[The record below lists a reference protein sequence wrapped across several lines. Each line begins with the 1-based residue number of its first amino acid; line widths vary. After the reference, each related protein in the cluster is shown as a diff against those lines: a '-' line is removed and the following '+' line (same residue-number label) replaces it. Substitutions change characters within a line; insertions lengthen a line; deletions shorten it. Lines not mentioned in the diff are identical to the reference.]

1 MSRRDSR
8 RGAIPWAPRALPVVG
23 HTVSL
28 WRDPWAFLTSL
39 SALDSGLVRVRLG
52 PWTVVVVCDADLTHQ
67 VLSND
72 RIFDKGGPLF
82 DVARKVLGDN
92 VITTPHEQHRRQRR
106 LIQPAFHRGRLEGYA
121 DAMSA
126 EIDAVTARWADGAVI
141 DVLAEMMHITTRTF
155 LTVMFSQGLT
165 SDVLGRALADVTTI
179 VRGLYRQM
187 LTPATFARLPTR
199 RATRYFRARAR
210 LRELVNDIVVEHR
223 NGRAVTGD
231 LLSTLMAAY
240 DTEASSQHNRSLT
253 DAEIFDQLTAFFI
266 AGSETTASAL
276 SWSLYLLSRHPD
288 VLARLQDEVD
298 QVLAEGPA
306 RYEQLSE
313 LPMTGRILTEALRL
327 YPPGW
332 LFTRTVTTD
341 TQLCGYRLQAGTAIL
356 YSPYLLH
363 RLDRHFQDPERF
375 DPDRWHIQTPRD
387 RRGSFVPFGAGARGC
402 AGEHFAR
409 TEAVLALATIAR
421 RWQLHPVASRPVRPA
436 LAAGLR
442 PRQFQLRVTTRTG
455 RRSGDHDMARK

>member
-1 MSRRDSR
+1 MSRLDGGR
-8 RGAIPWAPRALPVVG
+8 RAIPWAPRALPVVG

-39 SALDSGLVRVRLG
+39 SALDSGLVRIRLG

-72 RIFDKGGPLF
+72 RIFGKGGPLF
-82 DVARKVLGDN
+82 DVARKVVGDN
-92 VITTPHEQHRRQRR
+92 VITTPHDRHRR

-121 DAMSA
+121 GAMSA
-126 EIDAVTARWADGAVI
+126 EIDAVTTRWADGAVI
-141 DVLAEMMHITTRTF
+141 DVLAEMLQITTRTF

-165 SDVLGRALADVTTI
+165 SDVLGRALADVTAI

-187 LTPATFARLPTR
+187 LTPTTFARLPTHR
-199 RATRYFRARAR
+199 TTRYFRARAR

-223 NGRAVTGD
+223 NGRAVTDD
-231 LLSTLMAAY
+231 LLSTLMAAH
-240 DTEASSQHNRSLT
+240 DTEASGQDNRSLT

-288 VLARLQDEVD
+288 VLARLQAEVA
-298 QVLAEGPA
+298 QVLVDGPA
-306 RYEQLSE
+306 RYEQLGE

-341 TQLCGYRLQAGTAIL
+341 TQLCGYRLQPGAAIL

-375 DPDRWHIQTPRD
+375 DPDRWHIQTPLD
-387 RRGSFVPFGAGARGC
+387 RRGSFVPFGEGARGC

-421 RWQLHPVASRPVRPA
+421 RWQLHPVANRPVRPA
-436 LAAGLR
+436 LAGLR
-442 PRQFQLRVTTRTG
+442 PRHFQLRVTTRTG
-455 RRSGDHDMARK
+455 RRSDDHDMART

>member
-1 MSRRDSR
+1 MRRLDGGQGS
-8 RGAIPWAPRALPVVG
+8 IPWAPRALPVVG
-23 HTVSL
+23 HTLSL

-39 SALDSGLVRVRLG
+39 SALDSGLVRIRLG

-82 DVARKVLGDN
+82 DVARKVVGDN
-92 VITTPHEQHRRQRR
+92 VITTPHDRHRRQRR
-106 LIQPAFHRGRLEGYA
+106 LIQPAFHRGRLAAYA
-121 DAMSA
+121 TAMSA
-126 EIDAVTARWADGAVI
+126 EIDAVTARWVDGAVI
-141 DVLAEMMHITTRTF
+141 DVLAEMLQITTRTF
-155 LTVMFSQGLT
+155 LTVMFSQGLA

-199 RATRYFRARAR
+199 HSTRYFRARAR
-210 LRELVNDIVVEHR
+210 LRGLVNDIVVQHR
-223 NGRAVTGD
+223 NASAVSGD
-231 LLSTLMAAY
+231 LVSTLVTAY
-240 DTEASSQHNRSLT
+240 DAEASGQDNRSFT

-288 VLARLQDEVD
+288 VLARLQAEVD
-298 QVLAEGPA
+298 QVLTDGPA
-306 RYEQLSE
+306 QYEQLSE
-313 LPMTGRILTEALRL
+313 LPMTERILTEALRL

-341 TQLCGYRLQAGTAIL
+341 TQLCGYRLQRGTAIL

-363 RLDRHFQDPERF
+363 RLGRHFQDPERF
-375 DPDRWHIQTPRD
+375 DPDRWQIQTPLD

-421 RWQLHPVASRPVRPA
+421 RWQLHPVANQPVRPA
-436 LAAGLR
+436 LGAGLR
-442 PRQFQLRVTTRTG
+442 PRQFRLRVTTRTG
-455 RRSGDHDMARK
+455 QRNDDHGAARK